1 MYPRPFTTEWSL
13 ANDKYFTAR
22 DSVVSMNQTVFG
34 LAIKRR
40 PRYVPCVNGCYSYSV
55 HFPVY
60 VSIRLSVMCYFL
72 RLISLTH
79 EDLMFTTVCD
89 CITASDVMALRRR
102 YINVG
107 VLFILL
113 FNQNINVY
121 NAPSM
126 KLCSNNHT

>member
-1 MYPRPFTTEWSL
+1 
-13 ANDKYFTAR
+13 
-22 DSVVSMNQTVFG
+22 
-34 LAIKRR
+34 
-40 PRYVPCVNGCYSYSV
+40 
-55 HFPVY
+55 
-60 VSIRLSVMCYFL
+60 
-72 RLISLTH
+72 
-79 EDLMFTTVCD
+79 MFTTVCD

-126 KLCSNNHT
+126 KLCSNNHTWSKSWLVS